1 MKLRCR
7 TDIIANIL
15 SSINSRGSAGA
26 SKSHIVEIA
35 DISYMKLKHY
45 EPLLTRCGLTDL
57 EDDTNL
63 YFVTPKGQKYLELYQ
78 SISELEEVIPL
89 KAMLT
94 IK

>member
-1 MKLRCR
+1 
-7 TDIIANIL
+7 
-15 SSINSRGSAGA
+15 
-26 SKSHIVEIA
+26 
-35 DISYMKLKHY
+35 MKLKDY
-45 EPLLTRCGLTDL
+45 VPLLTSCGLTEL

-78 SISELEEVIPL
+78 SISELEELIPL